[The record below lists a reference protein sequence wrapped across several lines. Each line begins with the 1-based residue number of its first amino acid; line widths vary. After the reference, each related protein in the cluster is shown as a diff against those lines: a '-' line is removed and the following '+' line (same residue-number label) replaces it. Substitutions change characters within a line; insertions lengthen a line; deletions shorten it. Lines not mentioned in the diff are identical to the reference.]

1 MAYGMIYKLESGS
14 GPCYVGST
22 CQKLSTR
29 LRGHKSDF
37 KRWQEGKESKSVT
50 SFELFKRGPVEITLI
65 ENVHSLDELRARERY
80 WIERLDCVN
89 KNIPGRTYREY
100 IRDHPEIRRKEKK
113 RYKAAHRSKINANKV
128 EKISCPHC
136 GKAISRINMAQHKK
150 RMHCATANEA

>member
-22 CQKLSTR
+22 CCKLSAR
-29 LRGHKSDF
+29 LSGHKGHF
-37 KRWQEGKESKSVT
+37 KRWQEGKESYVT

-89 KNIPGRTYREY
+89 KNIPGRSKSEY
-100 IRDHPEIRRKEKK
+100 KRDNRQATLDEKK
-113 RYKAAHRSKINANKV
+113 KYRAAHRSKINADKV

>member
-1 MAYGMIYKLESGS
+1 MAYGKIYKLESGS

-22 CQKLSTR
+22 CQKYLSTR
-29 LRGHKSDF
+29 LSCHKGHF
-37 KRWQEGKESKSVT
+37 KLWQEGKHTYIT
-50 SFELFKRGPVEITLI
+50 SFELFKQGSVEITLI
-65 ENVHSLDELRARERY
+65 ENVRSLDELRARERY

-89 KNIPGRTYREY
+89 KNIPGRTHREY